1 MAKNPLKA
9 YGPDDAPPAPK
20 PIITSVADA
29 AEHGTRIDELR
40 QMRKVIARALDNENT
55 AARDLASLSKRQI
68 EISREIDALQRQEV
82 EEAKDGA
89 VSADEEWSQE
99 AV

>member
-1 MAKNPLKA
+1 MPKKKFDA
-9 YGPDDAPPAPK
+9 YGPDDAPPEP
-20 PIITSVADA
+20 PRQINSVADA
-29 AEHGTRIDELR
+29 VEHGTRIDELR
-40 QMRKVIARALDNENT
+40 QMRKVIARLLDNENT
-55 AARDLASLSKRQI
+55 AARDIAALTKRQS
-68 EISREIDALQRQEV
+68 EISREIDALHRQEV

>member
-1 MAKNPLKA
+1 MSKNPFEA
-9 YGPDDAPPAPK
+9 YGPDDAAPS
-20 PIITSVADA
+20 PSREINSVADA

-68 EISREIDALQRQEV
+68 EISREIDSLERQAK